1 MPIHEFRCPA
11 GHKSERFFRKM
22 SDAESQT
29 TCEVCGAVAERQ
41 ISGAGLVF
49 KGSGFYLTDYGKSG
63 SAAAKAKS
71 ESGGSESGGSSDSAG
86 DKGPKTETKATA
98 SDSKPAAP
106 APAPA
111 AESTKKKA
119 PKSTPKTE

>member
-29 TCEVCGAVAERQ
+29 MCEVCGAVAERQ
-41 ISGAGLVF
+41 ISGVGLVF

-63 SAAAKAKS
+63 SAADKAKG
-71 ESGGSESGGSSDSAG
+71 ESGGSESAPEAKKETG
-86 DKGPKTETKATA
+86 TESKTA
-98 SDSKPAAP
+98 SEAK
-106 APAPA
+106 PAPA
-111 AESTKKKA
+111 ASPAPAATEGSKKKA
-119 PKSTPKTE
+119 PKKSPKSE